1 MSGRYAYAAVDAAGR
16 RVRGQEPAA
25 NEAAL
30 TRQLTERGMVVL
42 EVREARGAADSGG
55 GGRRAVLDATRSIAA
70 LLGAGLPL
78 ARSLRI
84 TAELGSP
91 ALRGVLTEVLSRIEG
106 GDSLAGALAAHP
118 RHFKPLYV
126 GIVRAGE
133 RSGALADA
141 FQRLA
146 THLEQEEELRSRLLS
161 AMIYPLILASAGGLA
176 VLLLVIVVLPQFV
189 ELLEGSGTALPAS
202 TAALLKI
209 SSVLRTA
216 WPILLPAVLLLV
228 AGLAAALRSEGGRR
242 AASATMLAI
251 PGIRSLRQAVLG
263 AHFSRLMGILLSGGA
278 TMPEA
283 LADAEKSLHDPLA
296 RDAAGRIGRKIRE
309 GVSVTEAVHQEPI
322 FPPMLARLVAVGEES
337 GRLSEFLLKAA
348 EVLETTAER
357 AVRRLVTFAEPAM
370 IVLFGGVVA
379 FVALSL
385 LQAIYGV
392 NADAFK

>member
-16 RVRGQEPAA
+16 RVRGQEPATS
-25 NEAAL
+25 EAAL
-30 TRQLTERGMVVL
+30 TRQLHERGMVVL
-42 EVREARGAADSGG
+42 DVRPSKDADAAGG
-55 GGRRAVLDATRSIAA
+55 GGRRAVLDGTRSIAA

-91 ALRGVLTEVLSRIEG
+91 ALRGVLTDVLTRIEG

-118 RHFKPLYV
+118 RQFKPLYL

-133 RSGALADA
+133 RSGALAEA
-141 FQRLA
+141 FARLA
-146 THLEQEEELRSRLLS
+146 QHLEQEEELRSRLLS
-161 AMIYPLILASAGGLA
+161 AMIYPLILATAGGMA
-176 VLLLVIVVLPQFV
+176 VLLLVVVVLPRFV
-189 ELLEGSGTALPAS
+189 ELLEGSGAGLPAS
-202 TAALLKI
+202 TAALLAL
-209 SSVLRTA
+209 SSFLRGA
-216 WPILLPAVLLLV
+216 WPILVPAVLLLV
-228 AGLAAALRSEGGRR
+228 AGVAAALRTDGGKR
-242 AASATMLAI
+242 AASQALLAL
-251 PGIRSLRQAVLG
+251 PGIGTLRRAVVG
-263 AHFSRLMGILLSGGA
+263 AHFSRLMGILLTGGA

-296 RDAAGRIGRKIRE
+296 RDAAGRIGRRIRE
-309 GVSVTEAVHQEPI
+309 GVSVTEAVHQETI

>member
-42 EVREARGAADSGG
+42 EVREARGAADAGG

-91 ALRGVLTEVLSRIEG
+91 ALRAVLTEVLSRIEG

-141 FQRLA
+141 FQRLS

-202 TAALLKI
+202 TAALLEI
-209 SSVLRTA
+209 SSLLRTA
-216 WPILLPAVLLLV
+216 WPILLPAFLLLA
-228 AGLAAALRSEGGRR
+228 AGVAAALRSEGGRR
-242 AASATMLAI
+242 AASATLLAI
-251 PGIRSLRQAVLG
+251 PGVRGLRQAVLG

>member
-1 MSGRYAYAAVDAAGR
+1 M
-16 RVRGQEPAA
+16 
-25 NEAAL
+25 
-30 TRQLTERGMVVL
+30 
-42 EVREARGAADSGG
+42 
-55 GGRRAVLDATRSIAA
+55 LDATRSVAA

-78 ARSLRI
+78 SRSLRI

-91 ALRGVLTEVLSRIEG
+91 GLRGVLTDVLSRIEG

-141 FQRLA
+141 FGRLSA
-146 THLEQEEELRSRLLS
+146 HLEQEEELRSRLLS
-161 AMIYPLILASAGGLA
+161 AMIYPLILATAGGLA
-176 VLLLVIVVLPQFV
+176 VLLLVLVVLPQFV

-202 TAALLKI
+202 TAALLRI
-209 SSVLRTA
+209 SSFLRAA
-216 WPILLPAVLLLV
+216 WPVLLPGVLLGV

-242 AASATMLAI
+242 AASRAMLAL
-251 PGIRSLRQAVLG
+251 PGICTLRQAVLG

-296 RDAAGRIGRKIRE
+296 RDAAGRIGRRIRE
-309 GVSVTEAVHQEPI
+309 GVSVTEAVHQETV

-357 AVRRLVTFAEPAM
+357 AVRRLVTFAEPGM

-392 NADAFK
+392 NADAFR

>member
-1 MSGRYAYAAVDAAGR
+1 MAGRYAYAAVDAAGR

-30 TRQLTERGMVVL
+30 TRLLHERGMVVL
-42 EVREARGAADSGG
+42 EVRESKDAAAAGG

-91 ALRGVLTEVLSRIEG
+91 ALRGVLTEVLGRIEG
-106 GDSLAGALAAHP
+106 GDSLAQALAAHP
-118 RHFKPLYV
+118 RHFKPLYL

-141 FQRLA
+141 FARLSN
-146 THLEQEEELRSRLLS
+146 HLEQEEELRSRLLS
-161 AMIYPLILASAGGLA
+161 AMIYPLILATAGGLA
-176 VLLLVIVVLPQFV
+176 VLLLVLVVLPQFV
-189 ELLEGSGTALPAS
+189 ELLEGSGAGLPAS

-209 SSVLRTA
+209 SSFLRGA
-216 WPILLPAVLLLV
+216 WPVLLPAVLV
-228 AGLAAALRSEGGRR
+228 AIAGVAAALRSEGGRR
-242 AASATMLAI
+242 AASATLLAI
-251 PGIRSLRQAVLG
+251 PGIRTLRQAVLG
-263 AHFSRLMGILLSGGA
+263 AHFSRLMGILLTGGA

-296 RDAAGRIGRKIRE
+296 REAAGRIGRRIRE
-309 GVSVTEAVHQEPI
+309 GVSVTEAVHQETI
-322 FPPMLARLVAVGEES
+322 FPPMLSRLVAVGEES

-370 IVLFGGVVA
+370 IILFGGVVA

-392 NADAFK
+392 NADAFR

>member
-42 EVREARGAADSGG
+42 EVREARGAADAGG

-216 WPILLPAVLLLV
+216 WPILLPAFLLLI

-242 AASATMLAI
+242 AASAAMLAV

-309 GVSVTEAVHQEPI
+309 GISVTEAVHQEPI
-322 FPPMLARLVAVGEES
+322 FPPMLSRLVAVGEES